1 MSDPIISEQ
10 YYFNESY
17 DVNANQIDFSGIP
30 DSFLNNQPQKRQ
42 QFPKIQIFDE
52 ADSGINNLE
61 PNQIQFEEIKMD
73 RLRIKN
79 DSSIDAQPRSGSDGD
94 NSIDASLNNR
104 RRRRSKKYSKEE
116 QKHLKDSLQSQIIL
130 NLGQTKSTY
139 TNKIQNLVKNE
150 NNGRLLITTKA
161 RQSRSQQ
168 KLERKNEQ
176 QLQMNLE
183 HSDQSSSE
191 NPDSLNDGNMDPS
204 RLKQVKNRES
214 ARNSRARKKIYFEL
228 LETRVQE
235 LQDENDKL
243 REQCTTLSKS
253 IENFNKQ
260 QDKFS
265 QFLEQQEKL
274 FERLEDCIKQGK
286 DATEIEILL
295 DALKYRTSSNKQE
308 RIDAAKSYSY
318 SILDVCLPLQTK
330 YLFSILDDKDFFSKD
345 SRNYTDYLRDVFK
358 KIDTKTD
365 DFGNNEKIKQKLGS
379 AKQNMH
385 DSFKK
390 IKKEIKLIQ
399 SEAGKVDL
407 LWEQLKEKLQP
418 QILAQC
424 LITLHKVQSALSMQN
439 EFRAEFQ
446 ASTLFKRQKDKKEQV
461 GMSIEQ
467 QLLQRKQVK
476 KCN

>member
-1 MSDPIISEQ
+1 MCDPIISEQ
-10 YYFNESY
+10 YYFNDSC
-17 DVNANQIDFSGIP
+17 DMNANQIDFSGLTDP
-30 DSFLNNQPQKRQ
+30 FLRNQNQKRQ
-42 QFPKIQIFDE
+42 EFPKIQIFED
-52 ADSGINNLE
+52 ADNGNNNYGS
-61 PNQIQFEEIKMD
+61 NQIQLEEIRMD
-73 RLRIKN
+73 RLKIMN
-79 DSSIDAQPRSGSDGD
+79 DSSIEAQPRSGSDGD
-94 NSIDASLNNR
+94 NSRDASQNHQ
-104 RRRRSKKYSKEE
+104 RRRRSKKYTKEE
-116 QKHLKDSLQSQIIL
+116 QKNLKDSLQSQIIL
-130 NLGQTKSTY
+130 NLGYTKSTY
-139 TNKIQNLVKNE
+139 TNKIQNLVKKE
-150 NNGRLLITTKA
+150 NNGQLIVTTKA

-176 QLQMNLE
+176 QQLLNLE

-191 NPDSLNDGNMDPS
+191 NPDSLNDGNIDPS
-204 RLKQVKNRES
+204 RLKQVRNRES

-243 REQCTTLSKS
+243 REQCNNLLKS
-253 IENFNKQ
+253 IEIYNKQ

-265 QFLEQQEKL
+265 QFLEQQQKL
-274 FERLEDCIKQGK
+274 FERLEDCINQGK

-330 YLFSILDDKDFFSKD
+330 YLFSILDDKDFFSQN
-345 SRNYTDYLRDVFK
+345 SRNYTDYLRDIFK
-358 KIDTKTD
+358 KIDTKSD
-365 DFGNNEKIKQKLGS
+365 ELGNNEKIKQKLGV
-379 AKQNMH
+379 AKQNMN

-390 IKKEIKLIQ
+390 IKQEIKLIQ

-424 LITLHKVQSALSMQN
+424 LLALHKN

-446 ASTLFKRQKDKKEQV
+446 ASTLFKKQKDKKELG
-461 GMSIEQ
+461 GMVIEQ

>member
-1 MSDPIISEQ
+1 MCDPIISEQ

-30 DSFLNNQPQKRQ
+30 DSFLNNQQQKRQ
-42 QFPKIQIFDE
+42 QFPKIQIFEED
-52 ADSGINNLE
+52 DNGISNLI
-61 PNQIQFEEIKMD
+61 PNQMQFEEIKMD
-73 RLRIKN
+73 RLKIKN
-79 DSSIDAQPRSGSDGD
+79 DSSIEAQPRSGSDGD
-94 NSIDASLNNR
+94 NSIDASQNHQ
-104 RRRRSKKYSKEE
+104 RRRRSKKYTKEE
-116 QKHLKDSLQSQIIL
+116 QKNLKDSLQSQIIL
-130 NLGQTKSTY
+130 HLGQTKSTY
-139 TNKIQNLVKNE
+139 TNKIQNLVKKE
-150 NNGRLLITTKA
+150 NNGQLLITTKA

-176 QLQMNLE
+176 QLQMNQE

-191 NPDSLNDGNMDPS
+191 NPDSINDGNMDPS

-243 REQCTTLSKS
+243 REQCNNLSKS
-253 IENFNKQ
+253 IENYNKQ
-260 QDKFS
+260 QDKFQ
-265 QFLEQQEKL
+265 QFLEQQQKL
-274 FERLEDCIKQGK
+274 FERLEDCINQGK

-330 YLFSILDDKDFFSKD
+330 YLFSILDDKDFFSQN
-345 SRNYTDYLRDVFK
+345 SRNYTDYLRDVFN
-358 KIDTKTD
+358 KIDTKND
-365 DFGNNEKIKQKLGS
+365 DFGNNEKIKQKLGT

-424 LITLHKVQSALSMQN
+424 LLTLHKN
-439 EFRAEFQ
+439 EFRADFQ
-446 ASTLFKRQKDKKEQV
+446 ASTIFKRHKDKKEQV

>member
-1 MSDPIISEQ
+1 MCDPIISEQ
-10 YYFNESY
+10 YYYNESY

-30 DSFLNNQPQKRQ
+30 DSYLNNQQQKRQ
-42 QFPKIQIFDE
+42 QFPKIQIFEE
-52 ADSGINNLE
+52 ADNGLNSLE
-61 PNQIQFEEIKMD
+61 HNQIQFEEIKMD

-94 NSIDASLNNR
+94 NSLDASQNNR

-116 QKHLKDSLQSQIIL
+116 QKNLKDSLQSQILL

-150 NNGRLLITTKA
+150 NNGRLLIITKA

-176 QLQMNLE
+176 QLQINLE

-191 NPDSLNDGNMDPS
+191 NQDSLNDGNMDPS
-204 RLKQVKNRES
+204 RLKQVRNRES

-243 REQCTTLSKS
+243 REQCNNLSKS
-253 IENFNKQ
+253 IENYNKQ

-274 FERLEDCIKQGK
+274 FERLEDCINQGK

-330 YLFSILDDKDFFSKD
+330 YLFSILDDKDFFSQN

-365 DFGNNEKIKQKLGS
+365 DFGNNEKIKQKLGV
-379 AKQNMH
+379 AKQNMD

-424 LITLHKVQSALSMQN
+424 LLTLHKN

-446 ASTLFKRQKDKKEQV
+446 ASTLFKRHKEKKEQA